1 MNSERKKGMIC
12 LTFEREADD
21 RIICHDRNELIRLE
35 LNEGTKFENRECICS
50 EEAFQF
56 DGYSTWFEGGMDP
69 EKAADNF
76 TLSFCL
82 APQEYSDQGDG
93 IFSCFNEA
101 ERKGLYIKLM
111 KHGKIEVGFGNG
123 SEIFFFSS
131 IINSSR
137 LITAVTGIQNDFFIS
152 SHKISSFT

>member
-56 DGYSTWFEGGMDP
+56 DEMCIRDRLLCFE
-69 EKAADNF
+69 ENAA
-76 TLSFCL
+76 LSKKYYALLCIYHVL
-82 APQEYSDQGDG
+82 
-93 IFSCFNEA
+93 
-101 ERKGLYIKLM
+101 
-111 KHGKIEVGFGNG
+111 
-123 SEIFFFSS
+123 
-131 IINSSR
+131 
-137 LITAVTGIQNDFFIS
+137 
-152 SHKISSFT
+152 